1 MLHDTSAQGGHHVSS
16 PEKKANCLKVAGG
29 LVNSLLQAAP
39 GKIDEDAGQAEV
51 PGGGM
56 LFVRGT
62 GTAVPAAGTCRSS
75 VRMPA
80 RPWAAPR

>member
-1 MLHDTSAQGGHHVSS
+1 MSS
-16 PEKKANCLKVAGG
+16 PGRRASYLRGAAGPID
-29 LVNSLLQAAP
+29 SPLQAAP

-56 LFVRGT
+56 LFIRGT

-80 RPWAAPR
+80 SPWAAPR

>member
-1 MLHDTSAQGGHHVSS
+1 MSS

-56 LFVRGT
+56 LFVRGRNCS
-62 GTAVPAAGTCRSS
+62 PRSRYLQEQCQDASQTMGCSKVVLLMPS
-75 VRMPA
+75 VHE
-80 RPWAAPR
+80 W